1 MKIHFHGAAQ
11 TVTGSMH
18 LLEVN
23 GSRLLIDCGLFQGP
37 RKASFER
44 NRNFPFNPRKIDA
57 VLLTHAH
64 IDHSGNLPNLVA
76 QGFDGPIYCT
86 PATADLT
93 NIMLLD
99 SGHIHEKQAE
109 AISWRNE
116 QRGLPPVDPLYT
128 QEDAAKVQPLFQEIP
143 YDTPFEPAPGVMARL
158 VEAGHILGSAS
169 VPLEV
174 SEKGQKTSLWFSGD
188 IGRRRLPILRDPQMP
203 ARVDALIMESTYGDK
218 PHRDPDEAY
227 EEMKTVISQTLER
240 GGKVI
245 IPAFAVGRTQE
256 LVYNL
261 NMMYENGDLPPS
273 VPVYVDSPLAVNATD
288 IFKRHPDC
296 YDAETLQWIERG
308 HPALDFPLLK
318 YITNLEDSKAINL
331 RKDPMIIISAS
342 GMAEFGRIVFHVRWN
357 IEDKRN
363 TIMIVGWQAPGTL
376 GRRLAE
382 REPFV
387 KIFGEVYQR
396 QAEIATIGGLSAHAG
411 QDTLLEYARAGHA
424 QKKGIFLVHGE
435 PKPATALQQKL
446 DLLGLNR
453 VFFPK
458 PGAVLEM

>member
-1 MKIHFHGAAQ
+1 MKLHFHGAAQ

-18 LLEVN
+18 MLEVN
-23 GSRLLIDCGLFQGP
+23 GAKLLIDCGLFQGP
-37 RKASFER
+37 RRESFER

-76 QGFDGPIYCT
+76 QGFEGPIYCT
-86 PATADLT
+86 PATADLAH
-93 NIMLLD
+93 IMLMD
-99 SGHIHEKQAE
+99 SAHIHEKQAE
-109 AISWRNE
+109 AVSWRNE
-116 QRGLPPVDPLYT
+116 QRGLEPVDPLYT
-128 QEDAAKVQPLFQEIP
+128 QEDAEKVQPLFKGIP
-143 YDTPFEPAPGVMARL
+143 YDTPFEPIRGVVARL

-174 SEKGQKTSLWFSGD
+174 SEKGRKTSLWFSGD

-203 ARVDALIMESTYGDK
+203 ERVDAMIMESTYGDK
-218 PHRDPDEAY
+218 PHRNPEEAY
-227 EEMKTVISQTLER
+227 EEMKTVVNHALER

-261 NMMYENGDLPPS
+261 NMMRENGDLPEI
-273 VPVYVDSPLAVNATD
+273 PVYVDSPLAVNTTA
-288 IFKRHPDC
+288 IFKKHTDC
-296 YDAETLQWIERG
+296 YDAETVQWIERG

-318 YITNLEDSKAINL
+318 YISSLDDSKALNT

-342 GMAEFGRIVFHVRWN
+342 GMAEFGRVVFHIRWN
-357 IEDKRN
+357 IEDERN

-387 KIFGEVYQR
+387 KILGETYKVR
-396 QAEIATIGGLSAHAG
+396 AEISTIGGLSAHAG

-424 QKKGIFLVHGE
+424 QKKGVFLVHGE
-435 PKPATALQQKL
+435 PKAATVLQQKL
-446 DLLGLNR
+446 DEGGLDR
-453 VFFPK
+453 VFYPK
-458 PGAVLEM
+458 PGAVLEL

>member
-1 MKIHFHGAAQ
+1 MKLHFHGAAQ

-23 GSRLLIDCGLFQGP
+23 GSKLLIDCGLFQGP
-37 RKASFER
+37 RRESFER
-44 NRNFPFNPRKIDA
+44 NRNFPFHPRKIDA

-86 PATADLT
+86 PATADLAH
-93 NIMLLD
+93 IMLMD

-109 AISWRNE
+109 AVSWRNE
-116 QRGLPPVDPLYT
+116 QKGLEPVDPLYT
-128 QEDAAKVQPLFQEIP
+128 QEDAARVQPLFQGIP
-143 YDTPFEPAPGVMARL
+143 YDTPFEPVPGVTARL
-158 VEAGHILGSAS
+158 VDAGHILGSAAL
-169 VPLEV
+169 PLEIN
-174 SEKGQKTSLWFSGD
+174 EKGRVSTLWFSGD
-188 IGRRRLPILRDPQMP
+188 IGRRRLPILRDPQIP
-203 ARVDALIMESTYGDK
+203 EKVDAMVMECTYGDK
-218 PHRDPDEAY
+218 PHRNPEEAY
-227 EEMKTVISQTLER
+227 EEMKTVVNQALER

-261 NMMYENGDLPPS
+261 NMMYTNGDLPN
-273 VPVYVDSPLAVNATD
+273 VPVYVDSPLAVNTTD
-288 IFKRHPDC
+288 IFKKHTDC

-318 YITNLEDSKAINL
+318 YINNLDDSKALNS

-342 GMAEFGRIVFHVRWN
+342 GMAEFGRIVFHIRWN
-357 IEDKRN
+357 IEDARN

-382 REPFV
+382 REPLV
-387 KIFGEVYQR
+387 KILGETYKVK
-396 QAEIATIGGLSAHAG
+396 AEISTIGGLSAHAG
-411 QDTLLEYARAGHA
+411 QDMLTEYARAAHA

-435 PKPATALQQKL
+435 TKAATALQHELEEK
-446 DLLGLNR
+446 GLRR
-453 VFFPK
+453 VFYPN

>member
-23 GSRLLIDCGLFQGP
+23 GSKVLVDCGLFQGP
-37 RKASFER
+37 RRESFER

-57 VLLTHAH
+57 VILTHAH

-76 QGFDGPIYCT
+76 QGFDGPIFCT
-86 PATADLT
+86 PATADLAH
-93 NIMLLD
+93 IMLMD
-99 SGHIHEKQAE
+99 SAHIHEKQAE
-109 AISWRNE
+109 TVSWRNE

-128 QEDAAKVQPLFQEIP
+128 QEDAAKVQPLLKEIP
-143 YDTPFEPAPGVMARL
+143 YDTPFEPVPGVMGRL
-158 VEAGHILGSAS
+158 VEAGHILGSAG

-174 SEKGQKTSLWFSGD
+174 SEKGHKSTLWFSGD

-203 ARVDALIMESTYGDK
+203 ERVDAMIMESTYGDK
-218 PHRDPDEAY
+218 PHRDPEEAY
-227 EEMKTVISQTLER
+227 EEMKTVISQSLDR

-261 NMMYENGDLPPS
+261 NMMYENGDLPNS
-273 VPVYVDSPLAVNATD
+273 VPVYVDSPLAVNTTA
-288 IFKRHPDC
+288 IFKKHSDC
-296 YDAETLQWIERG
+296 YDAETVQWIERG

-318 YITNLEDSKAINL
+318 YITKLDDSKALNA

-342 GMAEFGRIVFHVRWN
+342 GMAEFGRIVFHIRWN
-357 IEDKRN
+357 IEDARN
-363 TIMIVGWQAPGTL
+363 TILIVGWQAPGTM

-387 KIFGEVYQR
+387 KIFGETYAR
-396 QAEIATIGGLSAHAG
+396 KAEVATIGGLSAHAG

-435 PKPATALQQKL
+435 TKAATALQEKL
-446 DLLGLNR
+446 DGRGLDR
-453 VFFPK
+453 VFYPK
-458 PGAVLEM
+458 PGAVLEL

>member
-23 GSRLLIDCGLFQGP
+23 GAKLLVDCGLFQGP
-37 RKASFER
+37 RRESFER
-44 NRNFPFNPRKIDA
+44 NRKFPLDPRKIDA

-76 QGFDGPIYCT
+76 QGFERPIYCT

-93 NIMLLD
+93 HIMLLD

-109 AISWRNE
+109 AVSWRNE
-116 QRGLPPVDPLYT
+116 QRGLEPVDPLYT
-128 QEDAAKVQPLFQEIP
+128 QEDAAKVQPLLKGIP
-143 YDTPFEPAPGVMARL
+143 YDTPFEPIPGVMARL
-158 VEAGHILGSAS
+158 VEAGHILGSAALA
-169 VPLEV
+169 LEV
-174 SEKGQKTSLWFSGD
+174 NEKGHKSTLWFSGD
-188 IGRRRLPILRDPQMP
+188 IGRRRLPLLRDPQLP
-203 ARVDALIMESTYGDK
+203 EPVDALVMESTYGDK
-218 PHRDPDEAY
+218 PHRNPEEAY
-227 EEMKTVISQTLER
+227 EEMKTVVNQALQR

-261 NMMYENGDLPPS
+261 NMMYENGDLPE
-273 VPVYVDSPLAVNATD
+273 VPVYVDSPLAVNTTD
-288 IFKRHPDC
+288 IFKKHPEC
-296 YDAETLQWIERG
+296 YDAETIQWIERG
-308 HPALDFPLLK
+308 HPALDFPLLQ
-318 YITNLEDSKAINL
+318 YISKLDDSKALNT

-342 GMAEFGRIVFHVRWN
+342 GMAEFGRIVFHIRWN
-357 IEDKRN
+357 IEDERN

-387 KIFGEVYQR
+387 KILGETYKVK
-396 QAEIATIGGLSAHAG
+396 AEISTIGGLSAHAG
-411 QDTLLEYARAGHA
+411 QDMLTEYARAAHA

-435 PKPATALQQKL
+435 QKAATILQQKL
-446 DLLGLNR
+446 EEGSLKR
-453 VFFPK
+453 VFYPK
-458 PGAVLEM
+458 PGVALEM

>member
-23 GSRLLIDCGLFQGP
+23 GAKLLVDCGLFQGP
-37 RKASFER
+37 RRESFER
-44 NRNFPFNPRKIDA
+44 NRKFPLDPRKIDA

-76 QGFDGPIYCT
+76 QGFEGPIYCT

-93 NIMLLD
+93 HIMLLD

-109 AISWRNE
+109 AVSWRNE
-116 QRGLPPVDPLYT
+116 QRGLEPVDPLYT
-128 QEDAAKVQPLFQEIP
+128 QEDAAKVQPLLKGIP
-143 YDTPFEPAPGVMARL
+143 YDTPFEPIPGVMARL
-158 VEAGHILGSAS
+158 VEAGHILGSAALALQ
-169 VPLEV
+169 VN
-174 SEKGQKTSLWFSGD
+174 EKGHKSTLWFSGD
-188 IGRRRLPILRDPQMP
+188 IGRRRLPLLRDPQLP
-203 ARVDALIMESTYGDK
+203 EPVDALVMESTYGDK
-218 PHRDPDEAY
+218 PHRNPEEAY
-227 EEMKTVISQTLER
+227 EEMKTVVNQALQR

-261 NMMYENGDLPPS
+261 NMMYENGDLPE
-273 VPVYVDSPLAVNATD
+273 VPVYVDSPLAVNTTD
-288 IFKRHPDC
+288 IFKKHPEC
-296 YDAETLQWIERG
+296 YDAETIQWIERG
-308 HPALDFPLLK
+308 HPALDFPLLQ
-318 YITNLEDSKAINL
+318 YISKLDDSKALNT

-342 GMAEFGRIVFHVRWN
+342 GMAEFGRIVFHIRWN
-357 IEDKRN
+357 IEDERN

-387 KIFGEVYQR
+387 KILGETYQVR
-396 QAEIATIGGLSAHAG
+396 AQISTIGGLSAHAG
-411 QDTLLEYARAGHA
+411 QDMLTEYARAAHA

-435 PKPATALQQKL
+435 QKAATILQQKL
-446 DLLGLNR
+446 EEGSLKR
-453 VFFPK
+453 VFYPK
-458 PGAVLEM
+458 PGVALEM